1 MPDLVIG
8 SRRASP
14 GRALR
19 ATGLLVALGATAL
32 VVAWFIYRRSVAYD
46 IPDDRR
52 RTKVMNLLYG
62 YGVRVQYSVFE
73 CELRPTDLEQLK
85 QRMRRLLQK
94 ETDDVR
100 FYSLCQGCLA
110 KVTVMGK
117 AQVHRHE
124 AFVMVS

>member
-1 MPDLVIG
+1 MSKQKPAAAPD
-8 SRRASP
+8 
-14 GRALR
+14 
-19 ATGLLVALGATAL
+19 ATVPQAQRN
-32 VVAWFIYRRSVAYD
+32 RRSWVVVAYD

-85 QRMRRLLQK
+85 QRMRRLIQK

-110 KVTVMGK
+110 KVAAMGT
-117 AQVHRHE
+117 ARLHRHE
-124 AFVMVS
+124 AFVMVRVEE

>member
-1 MPDLVIG
+1 MSKPKPASGAADATVPQAQRN
-8 SRRASP
+8 RRNW
-14 GRALR
+14 
-19 ATGLLVALGATAL
+19 
-32 VVAWFIYRRSVAYD
+32 VVVAYD

-85 QRMRRLLQK
+85 QRMRRLIEK

-100 FYSLCQGCLA
+100 FYPLCQGCLGKA
-110 KVTVMGK
+110 AAMGK
-117 AQVHRHE
+117 AQLHRHE
-124 AFVMVS
+124 AFVLVRVEE